1 MHNMLWLFVD
11 DRNPGDQVGGHQVHA
26 AEMSSSP
33 TLVDL
38 DPRAEDHCYHLQRV
52 HNQHKESLNLEWYCG
67 ALVLVKVLKETD
79 GEVTDGTHAEDKG
92 TDPDKSRCVT
102 GVIED
107 RSTWAGETKQEV
119 EEEDDW
125 AETKIDL
132 DVLHHSFRVVVV
144 GVKHSFGNKEAGSQ
158 GDDEDGEKKEAVEDG
173 EGAHLRKGRSNKEFI
188 PCSL

>member
-1 MHNMLWLFVD
+1 M
-11 DRNPGDQVGGHQVHA
+11 HA

-38 DPRAEDHCYHLQRV
+38 DPRAEDHCYHLQHAHHQHQES
-52 HNQHKESLNLEWYCG
+52 HNLDLDFGAVVVVEVLN
-67 ALVLVKVLKETD
+67 ETN

-119 EEEDDW
+119 EEEDD
-125 AETKIDL
+125 
-132 DVLHHSFRVVVV
+132 
-144 GVKHSFGNKEAGSQ
+144 
-158 GDDEDGEKKEAVEDG
+158 
-173 EGAHLRKGRSNKEFI
+173 
-188 PCSL
+188 